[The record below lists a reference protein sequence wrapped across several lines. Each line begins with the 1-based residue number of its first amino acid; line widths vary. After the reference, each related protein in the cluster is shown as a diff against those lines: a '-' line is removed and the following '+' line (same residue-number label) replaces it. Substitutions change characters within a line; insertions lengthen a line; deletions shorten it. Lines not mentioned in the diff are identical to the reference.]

1 MRQAPVNVHDIIEP
15 VVLALG
21 YELVGIEYMPQG
33 KHSLL
38 RVYID
43 SEDGIT
49 LDDCSRVSHQ
59 LSGLL
64 DVEDVIKGQYNL
76 EISSPGLDRP
86 LFSAEHFQRFAG
98 HEAKIRLSVPQGGR
112 RNYQGILRG
121 VQDGAVL
128 LDMDNQ
134 QVSVPLNAI
143 DKANLVPDI
152 NG

>member
-1 MRQAPVNVHDIIEP
+1 MRQAPANVQNLIEP
-15 VVLALG
+15 VVAALG

-43 SEDGIT
+43 AEDGIT

-86 LFSAEHFQRFAG
+86 LFTAEQFARFAG
-98 HEAKIRLSVPQGGR
+98 HEVKIRVSIPQAGR
-112 RNYQGILRG
+112 RNFQGVLRG
-121 VQDGAVL
+121 IQDDAVM
-128 LDMDNQ
+128 LDLESE
-134 QVSVPLNAI
+134 QVAIPLNAI
-143 DKANLVPDI
+143 DKAHLVPEL
-152 NG
+152 G